1 MTEML
6 PPMLHHAALNLPA
19 IRHGFFGRRG
29 GVSQGLYAGLNVG
42 LGSDDDR
49 AAVLEN
55 RARAM
60 RALGFAPAALTTVH
74 QVHGIDVV
82 TLTEAIPH
90 AVAPR
95 ADGLVTDRPGL
106 VLGVLAADC
115 APVLLADGQAGVIG
129 ACHAGW
135 KGALHGM
142 VAATVAAME
151 KLGAQAGRITAV
163 VGPCISQASYEVGV
177 EYRQRFLDV
186 EPDHARFFL
195 PGKTPDK
202 VQFDLEGFVM
212 ETARRAGCGRVD
224 GMHCDTRDRPD
235 DFFSYRRATLNGEP
249 DYGRQLSAIV
259 LVAD

>member
-1 MTEML
+1 MTDML
-6 PPMLHHAALNLPA
+6 PPMLHHAALNLPS
-19 IRHGFFGRRG
+19 IRHGFFGRAG
-29 GVSQGLYAGLNVG
+29 GISWGIYDGLNVG
-42 LGSDDDR
+42 LGSNDDR
-49 AAVLEN
+49 AVVLEN
-55 RARAM
+55 RTRAM
-60 RALGFAPAALTTVH
+60 RALGFDASALTTVH
-74 QVHGIDVV
+74 QVHGVDVV

-135 KGALHGM
+135 KGALFGM

-151 KLGAQAGRITAV
+151 KLGARADRVAVV

-202 VQFDLEGFVM
+202 AQFDLEGFVM
-212 ETARRAGCGRVD
+212 ETARRAGCGRVEGMGRDTCSDPD
-224 GMHCDTRDRPD
+224 G
-235 DFFSYRRATLNGEP
+235 FFSYRRATLRGEP
-249 DYGRQLSAIV
+249 DYGRQLSAIA
-259 LVAD
+259 LAAD

>member
-1 MTEML
+1 MTDML

-29 GVSQGLYAGLNVG
+29 GISQGIYRGLNVG

-60 RALGFAPAALTTVH
+60 QALGFEASALTTVH

-90 AVAPR
+90 ASAPR

-135 KGALHGM
+135 KGAVGGM

-151 KLGAQAGRITAV
+151 RLGARADRIIAV
-163 VGPCISQASYEVGV
+163 VGPCISQASYEVGTD
-177 EYRQRFLDV
+177 YRDRFVQV
-186 EPDHARFFL
+186 EPGFARFFA
-195 PGKTPDK
+195 PGRAADK
-202 VQFDLEGFVM
+202 AQFDLEGFVI
-212 ETARRAGCGRVD
+212 ETARRAGCFRVE
-224 GMHCDTRDRPD
+224 GMHSDTRDNPD
-235 DFFSYRRATLNGEP
+235 GFFSYRRATLNGEP
-249 DYGRQLSAIV
+249 DYGRQLSAIA
-259 LVAD
+259 LAAD